1 MVAKKDPK
9 DKFKRI
15 TFTASPVLEKNVIE
29 KAKAEKRTISGVI
42 VELLEKWLSDE
53 PIHTD
58 ITNTN
63 LTLPTPPTVDI
74 ESLKKEILS
83 EVMKEIST
91 KEKEN
96 KTLEPVQSTSIHTDM
111 NQCES
116 ITETPTS
123 PDNDVT
129 HIEVSP
135 IEEESIPKR
144 YEAVNTGKPDQ
155 KEREKLSDDIRQFMI
170 EFSPIIKAR
179 QIETGEKNKRKIQK
193 ELFGFTDSE
202 VSQIVKPD
210 YSLSRKQYNKYMALM
225 AEARKKYESVHT
237 DMNTT

>member
-58 ITNTN
+58 VTDMNQS
-63 LTLPTPPTVDI
+63 LPLPPIVDI
-74 ESLKKEILS
+74 ERMKAEILS

-96 KTLEPVQSTSIHTDM
+96 ETVEPVQSALVHTDM

-116 ITETPTS
+116 ITEA
-123 PDNDVT
+123 
-129 HIEVSP
+129 P
-135 IEEESIPKR
+135 IPAERDESHTNIPMKEESIQDACDDKITTK
-144 YEAVNTGKPDQ
+144 EAVLLWKGS
-155 KEREKLSDDIRQFMI
+155 EISSDDIEYDKLAKRISTYAKSAGINSKKIGRDKYYDREAILQY
-170 EFSPIIKAR
+170 IKDNPL
-179 QIETGEKNKRKIQK
+179 T
-193 ELFGFTDSE
+193 SE
-202 VSQIVKPD
+202 
-210 YSLSRKQYNKYMALM
+210 
-225 AEARKKYESVHT
+225 
-237 DMNTT
+237 